1 MFEQNLGKVM
11 PVGRLG
17 LIVLDSARELGNKV
31 DEQLVKWRESRCH
44 ELGDH
49 PATQDYV
56 KDSYLIPVKTARF
69 GSGEG
74 LSLIHI

>member
-31 DEQLVKWRESRCH
+31 DEQLV
-44 ELGDH
+44 
-49 PATQDYV
+49 
-56 KDSYLIPVKTARF
+56 
-69 GSGEG
+69 
-74 LSLIHI
+74 